1 MLEKIKK
8 IFRSTTSRNGSYSV
22 GMIVLV
28 IGIAVVVNM
37 IAGQIPE
44 SYRNIDVS
52 DNKIYEITDTSR
64 EMLKSLD
71 KEIKFTVF
79 AEKDSTDERIQT
91 FLKKYTGLSDK
102 IEVEWMDPV
111 LHPSELTE
119 NNMEADGILISCE
132 ETGKSTSVTF
142 DDILVTD
149 EYSYYMTGSSSPT
162 EFDGEGQFTS
172 AINFVASGETK
183 KLYYTS
189 GHGEQTF
196 SSSVTE
202 LLEKNNIEGEEVNL
216 LMTNEIP
223 EDCELLML
231 YAPTADISEE
241 EKERILSYMSEG
253 GKVFII
259 LGEMEGDAPNLD
271 ALLNEYGMQRE
282 EGYIADMQRNYQGNY
297 YYIFPEITATGEL
310 AEGLSSDMVLLVNA
324 HGLTMTDAARDTIS
338 VTEFMQTS
346 SQAYAVTEETQEEG
360 TYTLGAV
367 ATETISSEEEDAED
381 ESSDSE
387 EETKESRLTVVSSDS
402 LIDSQLTDNL
412 ATLENLDLF
421 MNAVTSNF
429 DDTQNVAI
437 EAKSLEITYNT
448 MKHTGV
454 TGMVAIVGIPALV
467 LLFGFMK
474 WWKRRKALPIKATIR

>member
-102 IEVEWMDPV
+102 IEVEWVDPV

-360 TYTLGAV
+360 AYTLGAV

-474 WWKRRKALPIKATIR
+474 WWKRRKA